1 MNINN
6 YNDICRRLGNS
17 YPRGEAR
24 AIATMLLEEGFQIDL
39 ADALSGAI
47 EALSPCQRDRLEAM
61 VEHLSQGEPIQYV
74 LGKAPF
80 CHRWF
85 SVDKRCLIPRPETE
99 ELCRWV
105 EDDDCKG
112 CILDVGTG
120 SGCIAVTL
128 ALDCPRTRVAACDI
142 SDGALSVAAFNASL
156 LGATVEL
163 LRWDILKPPSLS
175 LQRRWNIIVSNPP
188 YVGESERAAMETN
201 VVDYEPGQA
210 LFVSD
215 DDPLR
220 FVRAIADYG
229 AATLTK
235 GGTLYLEL
243 NPLHAEAAQEV
254 VEGAGFSSTVLR
266 SDQFGKTRFLKGF
279 LS

>member
-6 YNDICRRLGNS
+6 YNDICRRLGYS
-17 YPRGEAR
+17 YPRREAR
-24 AIATMLLEEGFQIDL
+24 AIATMLLEEGFQLGL

-47 EALSPCQRDRLEAM
+47 EALSPCQKDKLEAM
-61 VEHLSQGEPIQYV
+61 VERLSQGEPVQYV

-80 CHRWF
+80 CDRWF

-128 ALDCPRTRVAACDI
+128 ALDCPDTRVAACDI
-142 SDGALSVAAFNASL
+142 SHGALSVAAANASL

-163 LRWDILKPPSLS
+163 LRWDILMPPSSS
-175 LQRRWNIIVSNPP
+175 LQRQWNAIVSNPP
-188 YVGESERAAMETN
+188 YVGEAEKASIGKN
-201 VVDYEPGQA
+201 VLCHEPHEA

-220 FVRAIADYG
+220 FVRAIAAYG

-235 GGTLYLEL
+235 GGALYLEI
-243 NPLHAEAAQEV
+243 NPLHAETAQEV
-254 VEGAGFSSTVLR
+254 VAGAGFSSTSLR